1 MVILR
6 GGGSALT
13 QGVVI
18 SIFYCWKVKA
28 IIIIIILS
36 LRYVFQSGLNG
47 AFTAC
52 KWLKSVGPQ
61 LKNVAC
67 IYKCEFLY
75 GERLAS

>member
-1 MVILR
+1 M
-6 GGGSALT
+6 
-13 QGVVI
+13 I

-52 KWLKSVGPQ
+52 KWLKSVGKDIMIII
-61 LKNVAC
+61 LFALLVVSFNLV
-67 IYKCEFLY
+67 
-75 GERLAS
+75 